1 MTEKAVAVRVAGRV
15 QGVSFRAW
23 TQAEAEALGLDGWVR
38 NAADGSVEAHL
49 QGPADA
55 VEAML
60 RRLREGPS
68 AARVT
73 HVLTET
79 AEPVS
84 GLGGFTVRG

>member
-1 MTEKAVAVRVAGRV
+1 MTDKAVAVRVTGRV

-23 TQAEAEALGLDGWVR
+23 TQAEAEALRLDGWVR

-60 RRLREGPS
+60 RRFREGPS

-73 HVLTET
+73 DVLTE
-79 AEPVS
+79 AADPVS

>member
-1 MTEKAVAVRVAGRV
+1 MTDKAVAVRVTGRV

-23 TQAEAEALGLDGWVR
+23 TQAEAEALRLDGWVR

-49 QGPADA
+49 QGPSDA

-60 RRLREGPS
+60 RRFREGPS

-73 HVLTET
+73 DVLTET
-79 AEPVS
+79 ADPVS
-84 GLGGFTVRG
+84 GLGGFTIRS